1 MGLGAALL
9 GALAACS
16 GARADDAALARSRV
30 DPAAVATAGSP
41 ASKADTVNQ
50 SRVRATP
57 TPLSASDVGIYP
69 ELATTV
75 DLVPAPGQSTRV
87 TVDLARGTLVVW
99 AGADPIAVYGQ
110 RAEVGVGSYR
120 VSEVAA
126 RLGLAAAD
134 ARALSALTTAE
145 TPVSVSAGD
154 AKKRPTAGDRDGDG
168 IPDPLDVLIGAR
180 KLLANGAAY
189 IETYRTLKYPNGD
202 VPRTEGVCTDTI
214 IRAMRNA
221 GLDLQQAVHEDI
233 AAAPRAYPMVK
244 KANSHID
251 HRRVKTLLP
260 WFKRHLKSVPLD
272 APWLPGDIVFLDTF
286 PSRAGPDHV
295 GILSDRVNAEGVP
308 LVINNW
314 TDGASDAEMDL
325 LGFVPVL
332 SRFRLQPR

>member
-1 MGLGAALL
+1 MGFLAAL
-9 GALAACS
+9 GLAGCS
-16 GARADDAALARSRV
+16 GARADDAVPARARV
-30 DPAAVATAGSP
+30 AAGAPATAAGGS
-41 ASKADTVNQ
+41 SSSADTVNQ

-120 VSEVAA
+120 VGEVAA
-126 RLGLAAAD
+126 KLGLAAAD
-134 ARALSALTTAE
+134 ARALSALTTAT
-145 TPVSVSAGD
+145 TPLSVSAGD
-154 AKKRPTAGDRDGDG
+154 VKRRPTAGDRDGDG

-260 WFKRHLKSVPLD
+260 WFKRHLKSVPVD

-314 TDGASDAEMDL
+314 TDGATDAEMDL